1 MVLFV
6 YLCTE
11 KKMVWSHDM
20 RDCNEKELKKKIA
33 AERLQ
38 RGMTDFYLTH

>member
-1 MVLFV
+1 
-6 YLCTE
+6 
-11 KKMVWSHDM
+11 M
-20 RDCNEKELKKKIA
+20 RDCSEKELKKKIA